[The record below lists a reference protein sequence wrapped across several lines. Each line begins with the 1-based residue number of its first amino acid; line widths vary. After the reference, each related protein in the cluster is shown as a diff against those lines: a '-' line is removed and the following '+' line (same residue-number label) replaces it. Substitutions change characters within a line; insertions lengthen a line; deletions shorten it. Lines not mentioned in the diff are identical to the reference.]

1 MIRFVVQFI
10 RMKKAESLKLSN
22 QICFPIYALSKEVI
36 NLYRPFLN
44 EIDLTYPQYLVML
57 VLWEN
62 DGLTVGTIGE
72 KLALDTGTLTPLLKR
87 LEAKDIIQR
96 KRSESDERIVL
107 ISLSE
112 KGKSMQE
119 LACNIPIQMKQ
130 NFDLTDEEIESFKNI
145 INKILNSK
153 TSK

>member
-1 MIRFVVQFI
+1 
-10 RMKKAESLKLSN
+10 MKKAESLKLSN

-96 KRSESDERIVL
+96 KRNESDERIVL

-119 LACNIPIQMKQ
+119 LACNIPIKMKQ

>member
-1 MIRFVVQFI
+1 
-10 RMKKAESLKLSN
+10 MKKAESLKLSN

-36 NLYRPFLN
+36 NLYRPFLS